1 MIRVEAIVDGGMIGG
16 NPGKGGWGG
25 RFRVYNDEHSY
36 NKTLIDEKFF
46 GFSFGT
52 EVVTNNVAE
61 WRAILGAMQIF
72 HEYYS
77 DVESWTI
84 ISDSKLAVMQAK
96 GKWQCKDEH
105 LKQLYFMYQQLWIS
119 LTALGNIPF
128 TIEHRRREHTMVAH
142 DHIAKIL
149 GRSK

>member
-1 MIRVEAIVDGGMIGG
+1 MKRVEAIVDGGMIGG

-25 RFRVYNDEHSY
+25 RFRVYNDEHSCDE
-36 NKTLIDEKFF
+36 TLVDEKYF

-72 HEYYS
+72 HEHYF
-77 DVESWTI
+77 DATSWLI
-84 ISDSKLAVMQAK
+84 VSDSKLAVMQAN
-96 GKWQCKDEH
+96 GKWRCKNEH
-105 LKQLYFMYQQLWIS
+105 MERLHYMYLFLHKS
-119 LTALGNIPF
+119 LTANGLIPF
-128 TIEHRRREHTMVAH
+128 TIEHRRRKFTECAH